1 MLIQESQD
9 RLLRYQRLDLSIIPL
24 VHKEK
29 HPAITWKLYQSER
42 VTESVLLGWVN
53 RSKANYNFGIVT
65 GAISGV
71 IVVDADSPEAVAW
84 VEANLPSTAMRT
96 RTAKGVHYFYRHPG
110 PKVLNGV
117 KLAGMLLDVRGDGGY
132 VVAPGSIHPSG
143 FVYQEEGEWG
153 CLNNL
158 PVFDPAWISSE
169 GKTLEEQIAEFIRK
183 AAPSIE
189 GMNGSKGLM
198 SFAGKLLRKFR
209 ITHEQAREAL
219 ETFNRTKADPKW
231 SEEELDRALNSAEA
245 RRDNPNSMS
254 EGSSAG
260 LEKCLIRD
268 DKGKVL
274 NYQRNLELILSLH
287 NEFKK
292 TLSLCLFTRRILNT
306 GPLPWRNEVGTPW
319 TDVDSFFFKAW
330 IESEYGLSP
339 KDNLINGAIA
349 TVSYSKRVHPVRVYL
364 DALKWDGICRV
375 SSWTHTYFGVEDTPY
390 SSRVGEILLLQGV
403 ARIQNPGIK
412 ADHIVVLEGAQG
424 LGKSTGLRN
433 LVPNPDWFEDSLPD
447 INSKDG
453 RMGLEGKWIIEFQ
466 EFDYMSKVEAAKLK
480 AFITDQEDSFRAPY
494 ARYVETHK
502 RQCIFAGT
510 TNEKS
515 YLPDT
520 TGNRR
525 FLPLECSRVDFEGL
539 ARDRDQLWA
548 EAMHLFRNGA
558 RWHLTQEEMAGVRE
572 IQDVRRLEDPWEIK
586 IGEYLTNR
594 LSVTLAEVMVKGLDF
609 ATANCRSTE
618 AYRVSRIITGV
629 FGWKKTKVE
638 HNKTRINGFTPP
650 PDPVR
655 PPEGG
660 VGHSQVIDNAGDV
673 QHNQHVQP
681 LFDNYI

>member
-1 MLIQESQD
+1 MIDQARKDDIVKYYMLGLNVIKLGFKSKKPRGAWKIYQTE
-9 RLLRYQRLDLSIIPL
+9 RLNETILMGWLDDP
-24 VHKEK
+24 
-29 HPAITWKLYQSER
+29 
-42 VTESVLLGWVN
+42 
-53 RSKANYNFGIVT
+53 KAHRNFGIVT

-84 VEANLPSTAMRT
+84 VEANLPITPMRT
-96 RTAKGVHYFYRHPG
+96 RTAKGIHNYYRHPG
-110 PKVLNGV
+110 IHVPNGV
-117 KLAGMLLDVRGDGGY
+117 KLAGMPLDVRGDGGQA
-132 VVAPGSIHPSG
+132 VAPGSIHPDGSI
-143 FVYQEEGEWG
+143 YQQEGEWE
-153 CLNNL
+153 CVNDL
-158 PVFDPAWISSE
+158 PVFDSAWIASKD
-169 GKTLEEQIAEFIRK
+169 KTLEEQIEKFIRK

-189 GMNGSKGLM
+189 GNGGNNSLM
-198 SFAGKLLRKFR
+198 SFTGKLIRRFR

-245 RRDNPNSMS
+245 RRDNSISMS
-254 EGSSAG
+254 DGSSPG

-287 NEFKK
+287 HEFKK
-292 TLSLCLFTRRILNT
+292 TLSLCLFTKRILNT

-349 TVSYSKRVHPVRVYL
+349 TVSYSNRVHPVRVYL

-375 SSWTHTYFGVEDTPY
+375 PSWTHTYFGVEDTPY

-539 ARDRDQLWA
+539 AGDRDQLWA

-594 LSVTLAEVMVKGLDF
+594 ESVTLAEVMVKGLDF

-638 HNKTRINGFTPP
+638 HNKTRINGFVPP
-650 PDPVR
+650 PAPVR

-673 QHNQHVQP
+673 QHVQHVQP
-681 LFDNYI
+681 LF